1 MDIWLLGIK
10 CGTIK
15 DFEISYGF
23 CWSLVKNHSMPQF
36 REIKVYYLTINFL
49 STELMRIKK
58 FLKINLRFKLC
69 VFYLSF
75 MKFWTYECF
84 T

>member
-1 MDIWLLGIK
+1 
-10 CGTIK
+10 
-15 DFEISYGF
+15 
-23 CWSLVKNHSMPQF
+23 MPQF

-75 MKFWTYECF
+75 MKF
-84 T
+84 